1 MTDIDQYQSR
11 IVAALDR
18 ISWLTQQQA
27 NAPKVVQAP
36 ADNSALEAALADEH
50 ARLQSERASTA
61 ALRAK
66 LDQERAAHEAL
77 SQQIDEDRAA
87 MREAAD
93 TLATALA
100 DKAAVAAQLK
110 AAEEAGA
117 VLAKKLDEA
126 ERSQSQMARDTQRAI
141 EAALVAH
148 EKSDRLMGRIESQE
162 SQFQRLKDANAT
174 LRDSNANLREKNIEM
189 LGDPDAI
196 NSSLATELAALK
208 TLRAADV
215 GEMDAILQE
224 LKPLIEGQN
233 NA

>member
-1 MTDIDQYQSR
+1 MTDIDHYQSR

-18 ISWLTQQQA
+18 ISWLTQQPA
-27 NAPKVVQAP
+27 TAP
-36 ADNSALEAALADEH
+36 AVQPVNNVAHETALAEEH

-66 LDQERAAHEAL
+66 LDHERAAHEAL
-77 SQQIDEDRAA
+77 SQQIEEDRAA

-93 TLATALA
+93 SLSDALA
-100 DKAAVAAQLK
+100 DKASVAAQLK

-126 ERSQSQMARDTQRAI
+126 ELSYSQMARDTQRAT
-141 EAALVAH
+141 EAALVAQ
-148 EKSDRLMGRIESQE
+148 EKIDRLIGRIESQDA
-162 SQFQRLKDANAT
+162 QFQRRKDANAT

-189 LGDPDAI
+189 LGNPDAI
-196 NSSLATELAALK
+196 NTSLATELAALK
-208 TLRAADV
+208 TLRVADV
-215 GEMDAILQE
+215 GEMDAILEE
-224 LKPLIEGQN
+224 LKPLVERQN